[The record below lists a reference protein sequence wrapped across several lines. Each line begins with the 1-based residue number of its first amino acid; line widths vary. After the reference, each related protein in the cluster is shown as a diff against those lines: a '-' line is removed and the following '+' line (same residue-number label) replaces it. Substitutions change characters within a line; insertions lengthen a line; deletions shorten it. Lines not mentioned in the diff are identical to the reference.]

1 MANAG
6 MNRED
11 LIGALAAAMGQGNYS
26 STKYEESR
34 YDNSTG
40 TLYCQ
45 GYIISKSTVD
55 GAKDYFRN
63 AKKKADRAA
72 ETDPAAR
79 NLALYYQ
86 VAVEAIGLMQKE
98 TVLTGGKVIAKEENS

>member
-11 LIGALAAAMGQGNYS
+11 LIGALAAAMGQGSFSN
-26 STKYEESR
+26 TKYEESR

-55 GAKDYFRN
+55 DALAFFK
-63 AKKKADRAA
+63 ASKKKTDKMA
-72 ETDPAAR
+72 ETDTTLR
-79 NLALYYQ
+79 NQALYYQ
-86 VAVEAIGLMQKE
+86 VAVEAILMMQRE
-98 TVLTGGKVIAKEENS
+98 AVTNGGKVIAKNDE